1 MNASDID
8 LNASYS
14 DDDYDAIPI
23 NEKHLFEYLQ
33 KVEENNLFEMNLLQD
48 NQQTL
53 EKIEA
58 ESAQSIA
65 AKRRKIAELDSN
77 IRQLQDGY
85 KSRQQRLTYFKNMT
99 DSSSEQ
105 Q

>member
-14 DDDYDAIPI
+14 DDDYDTIPI

-53 EKIEA
+53 
-58 ESAQSIA
+58 
-65 AKRRKIAELDSN
+65 
-77 IRQLQDGY
+77 RQ
-85 KSRQQRLTYFKNMT
+85 
-99 DSSSEQ
+99 
-105 Q
+105 